1 MKKLFFKNFSLVIVV
16 LLINLSMFALSPISY
31 TEKEASKINEEI
43 EKKYEELKG
52 SLDRINK
59 EELRN
64 FAIKKY
70 AHKSMHYIHS
80 LYSQEIEEDIKK
92 LKDDMEALLAVCTQL
107 NVTGELKKEIESI
120 KATFNQRLSNLEVT
134 LATHTV
140 TLDDIKTIVSVPSA
154 PPVGY

>member
-92 LKDDMEALLAVCTQL
+92 LIEVKPYLPYVSQ
-107 NVTGELKKEIESI
+107 KEDAAYFAS
-120 KATFNQRLSNLEVT
+120 
-134 LATHTV
+134 
-140 TLDDIKTIVSVPSA
+140 
-154 PPVGY
+154 